1 MTMYGINR
9 ACIELQ
15 FIKNA
20 ANSSSVPPIVRGR
33 EKMPKLHQKAVQIKT
48 KSGYMQSNSH

>member
-15 FIKNA
+15 LIKNA